1 VHDVRS
7 LFLAAGLTAVFVL
20 SQISNG
26 IAASAY
32 HPASTSL
39 SSHSPNASYS
49 SNAARMSRAEEP
61 VPPNCVR
68 QSCGKLWCWQM
79 KNGGH

>member
-1 VHDVRS
+1 
-7 LFLAAGLTAVFVL
+7 LFLAAGLTAVFIL
-20 SQISNG
+20 SQISSG
-26 IAASAY
+26 TAASAY
-32 HPASTSL
+32 HSVSTSA

-49 SNAARMSRAEEP
+49 SNSNASRAEEP